1 MMTNFIITLSF
12 YKAPSSGGAFLF
24 QPLADSPIVDER
36 RTPRNAF
43 SVAVFPSPSGHAKR
57 CNNLIICS
65 FLWSAD
71 IKNPRLFGP
80 GICVNE
86 TFLTLIFFQPKV
98 KEQG

>member
-1 MMTNFIITLSF
+1 MMTNFIITLSL
-12 YKAPSSGGAFLF
+12 YKAPSSGGAFPF
-24 QPLADSPIVDER
+24 QPPADSPIVDER

-43 SVAVFPSPSGHAKR
+43 PEAVLPSPSGHAKG
-57 CNNLIICS
+57 CNDLSICS
-65 FLWSAD
+65 FLWNAD

-80 GICVNE
+80 GMWDRE

>member
-1 MMTNFIITLSF
+1 MMTSFIITLSF
-12 YKAPSSGGAFLF
+12 YKAPSSGGAFPF

-36 RTPRNAF
+36 QTPRNAF
-43 SVAVFPSPSGHAKR
+43 PEAVLPSPSGHAKG
-57 CNNLIICS
+57 CNDLSICS
-65 FLWSAD
+65 FLRNAD

-86 TFLTLIFFQPKV
+86 TFLTLFFFQPKV